1 MARTIDERVIV
12 TGRLVAESPLHIGG
26 VGEDPNSDMP
36 FIRDG
41 RGRLFLPGSSLAGAL
56 RSWTWRRLG
65 RPWAECPEDKAKQNR
80 ALLRHLWGYQPRA
93 EDPLEVAGTLSDGD
107 EGRAAALR
115 LNDAPVL
122 DDVFVEIRDG
132 VGIDRALGVAADQI
146 KYDRA
151 IVPTGAA
158 FDFRMVLETDGDR
171 AHAKWQVLALLLDD
185 LQNARVRIGA
195 ATTRGLG
202 RVRLRDTFVETL
214 DLTDRAIFLEALTRR
229 VSGGKAETGRS
240 DADRLKGLVEV
251 AKAELLPSPLPWT
264 ICIHWQPVG
273 PVMVKS
279 DAEGT
284 AVDMLPLTT
293 QVDGG
298 PPRLVIPGSSVKG
311 VLRAQAERIV
321 RTVLADD
328 RCDDAQNSDNLFL
341 EQVKVP
347 LVMDLFGIAAPRK
360 GEGGQA
366 QGGGRDRKPGRGALG
381 VADCVAETVFDA
393 DVLSGQTER
402 TGSGSTRHSQ
412 LKPTMHVAIDR
423 WTGGAAEHFLYS
435 VLEPHGVEWPPIDL
449 TLDPARLPDDSAT
462 AALALLLL
470 TLNDLVLGRLT
481 LGFAGNRGMGE
492 VKIEKVEIDW
502 TEGLLAMKPGETA
515 GTLTLNGSDL
525 LAVLDETVRASLKTG
540 WSDWIEKEC
549 AA

>member
-41 RGRLFLPGSSLAGAL
+41 QGRLFLPGSSLAGAL

-65 RPWAECPEDKAKQNR
+65 RPWSECPEDNAKQNR

-122 DDVFVEIRDG
+122 DDVLVEIRDG
-132 VGIDRALGVAADQI
+132 VGIDRALGVAADQV

-185 LQNARVRIGA
+185 LQNARVPIGA

-214 DLTDRAIFLEALTRR
+214 DLTNRAIFLEALTRR

-273 PVMVKS
+273 PVMVKA

-284 AVDMLPLTT
+284 VVDMLPLTT
-293 QVDGG
+293 RVDGV
-298 PPRLVIPGSSVKG
+298 PRLVIPGSSVKG
-311 VLRAQAERIV
+311 ALRAQAERIV
-321 RTVLADD
+321 RTVLGGDVRTD
-328 RCDDAQNSDNLFL
+328 GFL

-360 GEGGQA
+360 GEDGQA
-366 QGGGRDRKPGRGALG
+366 EGNTRDRKLGRGALG
-381 VADCVAETVFDA
+381 VADCVAETVFPEDLLEGKTEKPDA
-393 DVLSGQTER
+393 
-402 TGSGSTRHSQ
+402 GSNEKSQ